1 MRNLQLAKAA
11 VAAGIRVLL
20 QQRGIAP
27 EQVDGVYL
35 AGGFGSYLDPES
47 AMAIGML
54 PRACAGK
61 LHTLGNTALAGAA
74 ALALDPCAVAA
85 HRRYF
90 PGMQLSG
97 AVRPRR
103 LCRGLYQ
110 RSNLSAAITFH
121 GGHNMEIRFPLILDG
136 ATGTELQKHG
146 YAGDVSAEQW
156 TLEHPDVIVDIQ
168 RGYVAAGSQVLY
180 TPTFGA
186 NRQKLEER
194 SIFNQTADYN
204 RRLAAL
210 SRQAADGK
218 AWIAG
223 DLAPTGLFLAPLG
236 EASFEDLVDIYTEQA
251 AGLEAAGVDLYVIET
266 MMTLSDARAA
276 VLAVRSVSDKPIFVS
291 FTCDE
296 SGRSL
301 SGTDVTAALT
311 VLQGMGISAFGLN
324 CSTGPEQM
332 LVQLRRLREYARV
345 PLIAKP
351 NAGMP
356 ITVGGK
362 TVYDCTPE
370 EFTAFVQPMLAA
382 ACSRFRRLL
391 RHDGGAHCRAAHC
404 AQGREIRPARTGA
417 HRPAPGRN
425 GEASLLS
432 AGGRRARPGADRR
445 ARP

>member
-1 MRNLQLAKAA
+1 
-11 VAAGIRVLL
+11 
-20 QQRGIAP
+20 
-27 EQVDGVYL
+27 
-35 AGGFGSYLDPES
+35 
-47 AMAIGML
+47 
-54 PRACAGK
+54 
-61 LHTLGNTALAGAA
+61 
-74 ALALDPCAVAA
+74 
-85 HRRYF
+85 
-90 PGMQLSG
+90 
-97 AVRPRR
+97 
-103 LCRGLYQ
+103 
-110 RSNLSAAITFH
+110 
-121 GGHNMEIRFPLILDG
+121 MEIRFPLILDG

-156 TLEHPDVIVDIQ
+156 TLAHPDIMREIQ
-168 RGYVAAGSQVLY
+168 RGYVAAGSRVLY

-194 SIFNQTADYN
+194 GIFNRTADFN

-210 SRQAADGK
+210 SREAADGR

-251 AGLEAAGVDLYVIET
+251 AGLEAAGVDLFVIET

-356 ITVGGK
+356 ITVGSK

-370 EFTAFVQPMLAA
+370 DFTAFVPAMLEAGVA
-382 ACSRFRRLL
+382 VF
-391 RHDGGAHCRAAHC
+391 GGCCGTTAAHIAALRDALKDAKFVPPAPQHTDLLPAATEKLPC
-404 AQGREIRPARTGA
+404 YLPVDAGHGAVLTAGADLEDRLADALDGSEPMVALRIDTWEDIDALTDVQYLLSKPLCLVCDDAELLEAALRVYQGRALYEGA
-417 HRPAPGRN
+417 LP
-425 GEASLLS
+425 EAALL
-432 AGGRRARPGADRR
+432 PLCDRYGLLI
-445 ARP
+445 

>member
-1 MRNLQLAKAA
+1 
-11 VAAGIRVLL
+11 
-20 QQRGIAP
+20 
-27 EQVDGVYL
+27 
-35 AGGFGSYLDPES
+35 
-47 AMAIGML
+47 
-54 PRACAGK
+54 
-61 LHTLGNTALAGAA
+61 
-74 ALALDPCAVAA
+74 
-85 HRRYF
+85 
-90 PGMQLSG
+90 
-97 AVRPRR
+97 
-103 LCRGLYQ
+103 
-110 RSNLSAAITFH
+110 
-121 GGHNMEIRFPLILDG
+121 MEIRFPLILDG

-156 TLEHPDVIVDIQ
+156 TLAHPDIIREIQ
-168 RGYVAAGSQVLY
+168 RSYVAAGSQVLY

-194 SIFNQTADYN
+194 GIFNRTADFN

-210 SRQAADGK
+210 SREAADGR

-251 AGLEAAGVDLYVIET
+251 AGLEAAGVDLFVIET

-332 LVQLRRLREYARV
+332 LVQLRRLHEYARV

-370 EFTAFVQPMLAA
+370 DFTAFVPAMLEAVVPQHTDLLPAATEKLPCYLPVDAGHGAVLTAGADLEDRLADALDGDAPMVALRIDTWEDIDALTDVQYLLTKPLCLVCDDAELLEAA
-382 ACSRFRRLL
+382 L
-391 RHDGGAHCRAAHC
+391 RVY
-404 AQGREIRPARTGA
+404 QGRALYEGVLP
-417 HRPAPGRN
+417 
-425 GEASLLS
+425 EAALLPLS
-432 AGGRRARPGADRR
+432 DRYGLLI
-445 ARP
+445 

>member
-1 MRNLQLAKAA
+1 
-11 VAAGIRVLL
+11 
-20 QQRGIAP
+20 
-27 EQVDGVYL
+27 
-35 AGGFGSYLDPES
+35 
-47 AMAIGML
+47 
-54 PRACAGK
+54 
-61 LHTLGNTALAGAA
+61 
-74 ALALDPCAVAA
+74 
-85 HRRYF
+85 
-90 PGMQLSG
+90 
-97 AVRPRR
+97 
-103 LCRGLYQ
+103 
-110 RSNLSAAITFH
+110 
-121 GGHNMEIRFPLILDG
+121 MEIRFPLILDG
-136 ATGTELQKHG
+136 ATGTELQKRG
-146 YAGDVSAEQW
+146 YGGDVSAEQW

-210 SRQAADGK
+210 SREAAGGK

-356 ITVGGK
+356 ITGVAVFGGCCGTTAEHIAALHAALK
-362 TVYDCTPE
+362 DAKFVPPAPE
-370 EFTAFVQPMLAA
+370 HTDLLPAATEKLPCYLPTDAGHGPVLTAGPDLEDRLADALDGSEPMVALRVAAWEDIDALTDVQYLLSKPLCLVCDDAELLEAA
-382 ACSRFRRLL
+382 L
-391 RHDGGAHCRAAHC
+391 RAY
-404 AQGREIRPARTGA
+404 QGRALYEGA
-417 HRPAPGRN
+417 LP
-425 GEASLLS
+425 EAALL
-432 AGGRRARPGADRR
+432 PLCDRYGLLI
-445 ARP
+445 

>member
-1 MRNLQLAKAA
+1 
-11 VAAGIRVLL
+11 
-20 QQRGIAP
+20 
-27 EQVDGVYL
+27 
-35 AGGFGSYLDPES
+35 
-47 AMAIGML
+47 
-54 PRACAGK
+54 
-61 LHTLGNTALAGAA
+61 
-74 ALALDPCAVAA
+74 
-85 HRRYF
+85 
-90 PGMQLSG
+90 
-97 AVRPRR
+97 
-103 LCRGLYQ
+103 
-110 RSNLSAAITFH
+110 
-121 GGHNMEIRFPLILDG
+121 MEIRFPLILDG

-156 TLEHPDVIVDIQ
+156 TLAHPDILREIQ

-194 SIFNQTADYN
+194 GIFNRTANFN

-210 SRQAADGK
+210 SREAADGR

-251 AGLEAAGVDLYVIET
+251 AGLEAAGVDLFVIET

-332 LVQLRRLREYARV
+332 LVQLRRLHEYARV

-370 EFTAFVQPMLAA
+370 EFTAFVPAMLESGVAV
-382 ACSRFRRLL
+382 F
-391 RHDGGAHCRAAHC
+391 GGCCGTTAAHIAALRDALREAKFVPPAPQHTAATEKLPC
-404 AQGREIRPARTGA
+404 YLPVDAEHGAVLTAGADLEDRLEDALDGDAPMVALRIDTWEDIDALTDVQYLLTKPLCLVCDDADLLEAALRVYQGRALYEGA
-417 HRPAPGRN
+417 LP
-425 GEASLLS
+425 EAALLPLS
-432 AGGRRARPGADRR
+432 DRYGLLI
-445 ARP
+445 

>member
-1 MRNLQLAKAA
+1 MSP
-11 VAAGIRVLL
+11 
-20 QQRGIAP
+20 P
-27 EQVDGVYL
+27 EVRC
-35 AGGFGSYLDPES
+35 STRRPS
-47 AMAIGML
+47 A
-54 PRACAGK
+54 
-61 LHTLGNTALAGAA
+61 H
-74 ALALDPCAVAA
+74 
-85 HRRYF
+85 
-90 PGMQLSG
+90 
-97 AVRPRR
+97 
-103 LCRGLYQ
+103 
-110 RSNLSAAITFH
+110 
-121 GGHNMEIRFPLILDG
+121 
-136 ATGTELQKHG
+136 
-146 YAGDVSAEQW
+146 
-156 TLEHPDVIVDIQ
+156 
-168 RGYVAAGSQVLY
+168 
-180 TPTFGA
+180 

-194 SIFNQTADYN
+194 GIFNRTADFN

-210 SRQAADGK
+210 SREAADGR

-251 AGLEAAGVDLYVIET
+251 AGLEEAGVDLFVIET

-370 EFTAFVQPMLAA
+370 DFTAFVPAMLE
-382 ACSRFRRLL
+382 SGVRRFRRLL
-391 RHDGGAHCRAAHC
+391 SGTTAAHIAALRDALKDAKFVPPTPQHTDLLPAATEKLPCYLPVDAGHGAVLTAGADLEDRLADALDGDAPMIALRIRHMGGYRRSDRCAVPAHEAPVPRLRRCGAARGRAARLS
-404 AQGREIRPARTGA
+404 GARA
-417 HRPAPGRN
+417 V
-425 GEASLLS
+425 
-432 AGGRRARPGADRR
+432 
-445 ARP
+445 

>member
-1 MRNLQLAKAA
+1 
-11 VAAGIRVLL
+11 
-20 QQRGIAP
+20 
-27 EQVDGVYL
+27 
-35 AGGFGSYLDPES
+35 
-47 AMAIGML
+47 
-54 PRACAGK
+54 
-61 LHTLGNTALAGAA
+61 
-74 ALALDPCAVAA
+74 
-85 HRRYF
+85 
-90 PGMQLSG
+90 
-97 AVRPRR
+97 
-103 LCRGLYQ
+103 
-110 RSNLSAAITFH
+110 
-121 GGHNMEIRFPLILDG
+121 MEIRFPLILDG
-136 ATGTELQKHG
+136 ATGTELQKRG
-146 YAGDVSAEQW
+146 YGGDVSAEQW

-210 SRQAADGK
+210 SREAAGGK

-382 ACSRFRRLL
+382 GVAVFGGCCGTTAEHIAALHAALKDAKFVPPAPEHTDLLPAATEKLPCYLPTDAGHGPVLTAGPDLEDRLADALDGSEPMVAL
-391 RHDGGAHCRAAHC
+391 RVAAWEDIDALTDVQYLLSKPLC
-404 AQGREIRPARTGA
+404 LVCDDAELLEAALRVYQGRTLYEGA
-417 HRPAPGRN
+417 LP
-425 GEASLLS
+425 EAALL
-432 AGGRRARPGADRR
+432 PLCDRYGLLI
-445 ARP
+445 